1 MSAEKKQDYASHRR
15 YDFWWHGPAFMTLVA
30 GVVVAARHATKT
42 GAWFDWWATI
52 YAAAV
57 LVAVFKA
64 RGQTLT
70 VQNRVIRLEM
80 QLRLKDVLPAPLAA
94 RIRELTLSQLVGLRF
109 ASDAELPGLVERCL
123 NGALANGEAVKKEIK
138 DWQAD
143 WVRA

>member
-1 MSAEKKQDYASHRR
+1 MPAEKPQDYKSHRR
-15 YDFWWHGPAFMTLVA
+15 YDFWWHGPAFITLTA
-30 GVVVAARHATKT
+30 GVVVAARHAIKT

-57 LVAVFKA
+57 LIAVFKA

-80 QLRLKDVLPAPLAA
+80 RLRLKDVLLAPLAA
-94 RIRELTLSQLVGLRF
+94 RIHELTLSQLVGLRF

-123 NGALANGEAVKKEIK
+123 NGTLATGEAVKKEIK
-138 DWQAD
+138 DWQPD